1 MGFASGGLLALGC
14 TWRISAQAEPTTKP
28 QNVVEVVGHD
38 VQVDW
43 TELRMEVVAEARE
56 GGLQAVE
63 ASEQMARR
71 SAEAAFQQAVGSVRV
86 TPDARVA
93 DLLADRDLG
102 EVVRSRVSR
111 WEVARATY
119 GSSGAVRLEA
129 ELSLQDLLRPWALQI
144 AKPGAAPP
152 SRTGITGVVI
162 DTRGMH
168 LAPAYALRLVS
179 RSGVVLFA
187 GELWEEQAVTEP
199 PFRFVLDP
207 AHPAAAE
214 AGAAPLLLVAEAV
227 RGADV
232 VLGDEAVRR
241 VAEAGEG
248 VFGRGTVI
256 VVVDA
261 P

>member
-1 MGFASGGLLALGC
+1 MLLLAIAARAGELED
-14 TWRISAQAEPTTKP
+14 EPE
-28 QNVVEVVGHD
+28 NVIEVVGHG
-38 VQVDW
+38 VRVDW
-43 TELRMEVVAEARE
+43 TELQMEIVAEAQ
-56 GGLQAVE
+56 GAGVQAIE
-63 ASEQMARR
+63 ATEQLARK

-102 EVVRSRVSR
+102 SMVRSRVSR
-111 WEVARATY
+111 WEVERATY
-119 GSSGAVRLEA
+119 RSSGGVQLEA
-129 ELSLQDLLRPWALQI
+129 VLSLQDLLRPWSLQI

-152 SRTGITGVVI
+152 SKTGVTGVVI

-168 LAPAYALRLVS
+168 LAPAYALRVVS
-179 RSGVVLFA
+179 PQGVVLFA
-187 GELWEEQAVTEP
+187 GELWEEQAVTQP

-207 AHPAAAE
+207 AQPAAAE

-232 VLGDEAVRR
+232 VLGQQAVEL
-241 VAEAGEG
+241 VEEAGEG